1 VLVLMLLMV
10 MCMLAMLGVIVML
23 MPVVGMFMGRSVA
36 SVVVLLAQE
45 NHRDPDVRIIF
56 SWQGYY

>member
-1 VLVLMLLMV
+1 
-10 MCMLAMLGVIVML
+10 MLAMLGVIVML